1 MRAGRYLEHKEARIE
16 VIPLIDIM
24 MFLLIFFMVVTLKM
38 MEGAGITL
46 QLPSSKTATTM
57 QPPVKVAVGVKED
70 GSILVDNQAHT
81 HESLTAL
88 LKQKK
93 ASAPK
98 VEVIIAGDK
107 TTSLQTLMSVMD
119 DVRAAGITA
128 VGIATKKEAGG
139 A

>member
-1 MRAGRYLEHKEARIE
+1 MRGRYMEHKEPRIE

-38 MEGAGITL
+38 MEGAGVTL
-46 QLPSSKTATTM
+46 QLPSSKTAQSM

-70 GSILVDNQAHT
+70 GSMQVDNQAVS
-81 HESLTAL
+81 HEQLTAL

-93 ASAPK
+93 SSAPK

-107 TTSLQTLMSVMD
+107 GTSLQTLMSVMD
-119 DVRAAGITA
+119 DVRSAGITA